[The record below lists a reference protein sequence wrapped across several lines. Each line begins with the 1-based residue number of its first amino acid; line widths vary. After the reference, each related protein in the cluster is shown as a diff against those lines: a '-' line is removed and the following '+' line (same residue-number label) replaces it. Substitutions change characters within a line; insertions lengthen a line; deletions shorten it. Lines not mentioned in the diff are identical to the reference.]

1 MHMLEKVA
9 MAGAHLTLDKCSRG
23 HSFSLAGWG
32 ASSPHYHNVG
42 LSEYQALRLLFKPRC
57 GCLHPSRVLVSETA
71 GRTWAPLVS

>member
-9 MAGAHLTLDKCSRG
+9 MAGAYLTLDKCSRG

-42 LSEYQALRLLFKPRC
+42 LLEYQALRLLCKPHC
-57 GCLHPSRVLVSETA
+57 GCLRPSRVLVSETA
-71 GRTWAPLVS
+71 GRTWTPLVS